1 MNRGNLRLNRRKPL
15 PSTDG
20 WQLGNDFRSGAAP
33 SRHQPSSAVTAT
45 PPRYSRFLLVCTL
58 SLSLLLHAAVFCV
71 TLRTNFAAPPVQQ
84 LTEVDLTPEVE
95 VTSAP
100 ADRANTTELH
110 ALQGFHS
117 SALERAAALEER
129 LTSALTQQAE
139 TEAVR
144 QQQLASLE
152 AAHTTLSGQ
161 IETLTVEKAELSAQL
176 ADERQHLA
184 DLEQQLREKIQAQ
197 EAEVSGVKGA
207 YERLVAEL
215 QGEISQKEI
224 ALHRVKEKLTVTI
237 VDRVLFPSGQ
247 ATLTPEGRRIIEKV
261 GAVLTRVP
269 DRRILIEGHTD
280 NVPIGET
287 LRTMF
292 PTNWELSTARATEVV
307 KYLIAQSKL
316 PANHLSAVGRADTA
330 PVASNASEDGRLQNR
345 RIEIIL
351 LPPEDQP
358 RELS

>member
-1 MNRGNLRLNRRKPL
+1 M
-15 PSTDG
+15 PSSDG
-20 WQLGNDFRSGAAP
+20 WQLGNDFKSGVDP
-33 SRHQPSSAVTAT
+33 SRYQPFSAVTTA
-45 PPRYSRFLLVCTL
+45 PPRHSRFPLICTL
-58 SLSLLLHAAVFCV
+58 GLSLLLHAAVFRV
-71 TLRTNFAAPPVQQ
+71 ALRTNFSAPLAPQ
-84 LTEVDLTPEVE
+84 LTLVDLTPEVE
-95 VTSAP
+95 VTSTP

-110 ALQGFHS
+110 ALQGFHA
-117 SALERAAALEER
+117 SALERAAAVEER
-129 LTSALTQQAE
+129 LTSALTRQTE
-139 TEAVR
+139 TEAAR

-152 AAHTTLSGQ
+152 AAQTTLSGQ
-161 IETLTVEKAELSAQL
+161 IEALTVEKADLSAQL

-207 YERLVAEL
+207 YDRLVAEL
-215 QGEISQKEI
+215 KGEISQKEI
-224 ALHRVKEKLTVTI
+224 ALHRVKEKLMVTI

-247 ATLTPEGRRIIEKV
+247 ATLTPEGRHIIEKV
-261 GAVLTRVP
+261 GAVLARVS

-287 LRTMF
+287 LRTAF
-292 PTNWELSTARATEVV
+292 PSNWELSTARATEVV

-330 PVASNASEDGRLQNR
+330 PVASNTSEDGRMQNR